1 MATIGQV
8 TTETFIAR
16 GAVTKLTFVKP
27 HASDRGVVACG
38 DGEAAIGVSLLTG
51 VSGDA
56 VGVVTEG
63 RVKVVAG
70 GTVTA
75 GGNVASDANGE
86 VVNAATNDII
96 LGTALEAGVDGQVV
110 TIQFYQGGNASA

>member
-8 TTETFIAR
+8 NTETFIAQ

-27 HASDRGVVACG
+27 HASERGVVAAG
-38 DGEAAIGVSLLTG
+38 AGEAAVGVALLDGTAG
-51 VSGDA
+51 VPI
-56 VGVVTEG
+56 GVVTEG
-63 RVKVVAG
+63 RVKVTAG
-70 GTVTA
+70 GAVTA

-86 VVNAATNDII
+86 VVNATTGDII
-96 LGTALEAGVDGQVV
+96 LGTAMETGVDNQVV